1 MIPYVSAVVL
11 LIYYSA
17 TKMVIVNLVMASLKL
32 FITIDVQFELENMLH
47 ALFMEG
53 YSTKDTDLVDFLR
66 NSVLWY
72 MIWQWVVTYLMHEEF
87 WR

>member
-66 NSVLWY
+66 NSVL
-72 MIWQWVVTYLMHEEF
+72 
-87 WR
+87 